1 MAVKVKGTLIPVCEP
16 LMPIVPVYSSSG
28 RLAGGVSSSV
38 TVVDAPGASEGIV
51 AGDASVMYDVLGRL
65 TWRAPLGAPPLLT
78 TVNET
83 RV

>member
-1 MAVKVKGTLIPVCEP
+1 MA
-16 LMPIVPVYSSSG
+16 IVPVYSSSG
-28 RLAGGVSSSV
+28 RFDGGVSSTV

-51 AGDASVMYDVLGRL
+51 AGDASVMYDVVGQSRPG
-65 TWRAPLGAPPLLT
+65 ASPLGAPPLLT